1 MIFVEYWQVWKILV
15 NSSFGF
21 EVPCL
26 KDFTY
31 FMGSIYQ
38 FSLMYD
44 DIHDL
49 VKVDGAIFSKFGSF
63 LKGAIR

>member
-1 MIFVEYWQVWKILV
+1 
-15 NSSFGF
+15 
-21 EVPCL
+21 
-26 KDFTY
+26 
-31 FMGSIYQ
+31 MGSIYQ

-49 VKVDGAIFSKFGSF
+49 YTYIYICIYINIPMVKVDGAIFSKFGSF